1 MLWNLAVSNELRVLF
16 QSKVCLLQ
24 NPIAIIYFRFLLS
37 LSFILPYNAL
47 WFKEFDTFKA
57 FCFYSVRWNMK
68 RPLRVG
74 FIKNKKFF
82 ISKVKNMFLQIFLFC
97 KNLSHITPTLWCAI
111 KTLNVESFEVSK
123 SLNQLLFEV
132 NIKSHNIF

>member
-1 MLWNLAVSNELRVLF
+1 MRLVRLIYLENVMKFSCIQRVESSISIKSLFALKSNSNYLFSSLR
-16 QSKVCLLQ
+16 
-24 NPIAIIYFRFLLS
+24 

-47 WFKEFDTFKA
+47 WFEEFDTFKA
-57 FCFYSVRWNMK
+57 FWFYSVLWNMK

-82 ISKVKNMFLQIFLFC
+82 ISKVKNMFLQIFLFR

-111 KTLNVESFEVSK
+111 KRLNVLKVLK
-123 SLNQLLFEV
+123 YQNL
-132 NIKSHNIF
+132 